1 MSRGAKALGQECI
14 QHGGAAT
21 GMGLARLE
29 QGAMRKMMGA
39 TENLPVATRR
49 TLT

>member
-1 MSRGAKALGQECI
+1 MTRGAKALGQECI

-21 GMGLARLE
+21 GTGLARLE
-29 QGAMRKMMGA
+29 QGAMEKMMGA
-39 TENLPVATRR
+39 MENLPVAMRR